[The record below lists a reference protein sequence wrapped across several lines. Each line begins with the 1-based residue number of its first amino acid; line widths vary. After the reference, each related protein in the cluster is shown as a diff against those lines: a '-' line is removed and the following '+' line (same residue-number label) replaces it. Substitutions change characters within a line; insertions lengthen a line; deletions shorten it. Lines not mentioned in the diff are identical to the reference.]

1 MAAENKK
8 TRRAAT
14 EANYYMYTA
23 RQHISASDSKY
34 HIFEILA
41 NRFLAHCTATVKC
54 EIHNFIMIKLLLP
67 RTMRLCHLIF
77 QFNICIIL
85 NHSQHFI
92 GDCAANGMI
101 EREKG
106 GKEGRRDGERA
117 REGSENLNGC

>member
-23 RQHISASDSKY
+23 RQHSASDSKY
-34 HIFEILA
+34 HIFELLA

-54 EIHNFIMIKLLLP
+54 EIYNFIMIKLLLP
-67 RTMRLCHLIF
+67 RARTMRLCHLIF

-92 GDCAANGMI
+92 GDRAANGMI

-106 GKEGRRDGERA
+106 GKEGGTDGV
-117 REGSENLNGC
+117 